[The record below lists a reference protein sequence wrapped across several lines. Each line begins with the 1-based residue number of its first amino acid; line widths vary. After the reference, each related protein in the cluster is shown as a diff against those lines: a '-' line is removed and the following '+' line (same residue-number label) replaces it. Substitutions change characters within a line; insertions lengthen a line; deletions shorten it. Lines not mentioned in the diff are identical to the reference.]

1 MDRKKLGRSIL
12 FPPTAIMLLFIP
24 IATVF
29 LVCALVFMGSAAPA
43 AIASYVLAF
52 YTLMVWCIQLPRL
65 LPMFRKFREENKY
78 ARRFLE
84 NRELRMQIS
93 LYGALYFNTAYAL
106 LQLGLGFWH
115 HTFWY
120 YTLAG
125 YYICLAVMRF
135 FLIRYTR
142 RHKPGEDE
150 KEALLRYR
158 NCGIILL
165 VMNLTLSVMVFF
177 MIYWDRT
184 FRHHQITTIAL
195 AAYTFTA
202 FTLAVINLIKY
213 RRLKSPVYSAAKVVS
228 LASACVSMLTLEAA
242 MLTAFGDGT
251 MDALTR
257 KLFLGLTGF
266 AVCGFITLMALN
278 MIYYGNDRLLLLGR
292 KENGKQRNF

>member
-1 MDRKKLGRSIL
+1 MDWKKLGKAIL
-12 FPPTAIMLLFIP
+12 FPPTAIMLILIP

-29 LVCALVFMGSAAPA
+29 LVYALVFMGQSSIPA
-43 AIASYVLAF
+43 ILSYVLAF

-65 LPMFRKFREENKY
+65 IPMFRKFQEENKY

-84 NRELRMQIS
+84 DRELRMQIS
-93 LYGALYFNTAYAL
+93 LYGTLYFNTAYAL

-125 YYICLAVMRF
+125 YYICLAIMRF
-135 FLIRYTR
+135 FLARYISR
-142 RHKPGEDE
+142 RKPGENQ
-150 KEALLRYR
+150 KEELIRYR
-158 NCGIILL
+158 NCGIVLL
-165 VMNLTLSVMVFF
+165 LMNLTLSVMVFF
-177 MIYWDRT
+177 MVYWNRT
-184 FRHHQITTIAL
+184 FRHHEITTIAL

-213 RRLKSPVYSAAKVVS
+213 RKLKSPVYAAAKVVS

-242 MLTAFGDGT
+242 MRTAFGEET

-266 AVCGFITLMALN
+266 AVCAFIILMALG
-278 MIYYGNDRLLLLGR
+278 MIYNGNERLR
-292 KENGKQRNF
+292 RIKNGKQRNLSV

>member
-1 MDRKKLGRSIL
+1 MDWKKLVKAIL
-12 FPPTAIMLLFIP
+12 FPPTAIMLILIP

-29 LVCALVFMGSAAPA
+29 LIYALVFMGQDSIP

-65 LPMFRKFREENKY
+65 IPMFRKFQEENKY
-78 ARRFLE
+78 ARRWLE
-84 NRELRMQIS
+84 DRQLRMQVS

-135 FLIRYTR
+135 FLVRYTR
-142 RHKPGEDE
+142 SHKPGENQ
-150 KEALLRYR
+150 KEELIRYR
-158 NCGIILL
+158 NCGIVLL
-165 VMNLTLSVMVFF
+165 LMNLTLSVMVFF
-177 MIYWDRT
+177 MIYWNRT
-184 FRHHQITTIAL
+184 FHHHEITTIAL
-195 AAYTFTA
+195 ATYTFTS
-202 FTLAVINLIKY
+202 FTLAIINLIKY
-213 RRLKSPVYSAAKVVS
+213 RKLKSPVYSAAKVVS

-242 MLTAFGDGT
+242 MLTAFGTT
-251 MDALTR
+251 MDDVTR

-266 AVCGFITLMALN
+266 AVCGFIILMALN
-278 MIYYGNDRLLLLGR
+278 MIYYGNDRLR
-292 KENGKQRNF
+292 RIENGKQRNL

>member
-1 MDRKKLGRSIL
+1 MDWKKLGTAIL
-12 FPPTAIMLLFIP
+12 FPPTAIMLILIP

-29 LVCALVFMGSAAPA
+29 LIYALVFMGHDSIPA
-43 AIASYVLAF
+43 ILSYVLSF

-65 LPMFRKFREENKY
+65 IPMFRKFREENKY

-84 NRELRMQIS
+84 DRELRMKVS

-135 FLIRYTR
+135 FLARYTGS
-142 RHKPGEDE
+142 HKPGENQ
-150 KEALLRYR
+150 KEELLRYR
-158 NCGIILL
+158 NCGIVLL
-165 VMNLTLSVMVFF
+165 LMNLTLSVMVFF
-177 MIYWDRT
+177 MIYWGRT
-184 FRHHQITTIAL
+184 FHHHKITTIAL
-195 AAYTFTA
+195 AAYAFTA
-202 FTLAVINLIKY
+202 FTFAVINLIKY
-213 RRLKSPVYSAAKVVS
+213 RKLKSPVYSAAKVVS

-242 MLTAFGDGT
+242 MLTAFGDET
-251 MDALTR
+251 MHPLTR

-266 AVCGFITLMALN
+266 AVCAFIILMALG
-278 MIYYGNDRLLLLGR
+278 MIYNGNDRLR
-292 KENGKQRNF
+292 RIENGKQRKF

>member
-1 MDRKKLGRSIL
+1 MDWKRIGKAIL
-12 FPPTAIMLLFIP
+12 FPPTPIMLILIP

-29 LVCALVFMGSAAPA
+29 LIYALAFMGQDSIPA
-43 AIASYVLAF
+43 ICAYVLSF
-52 YTLMVWCIQLPRL
+52 YTLTVWCIQLPRL
-65 LPMFRKFREENKY
+65 IPMFRKFREENKY

-84 NRELRMQIS
+84 DRELRMQIS
-93 LYGALYFNTAYAL
+93 LYGTLYFNTAYAL

-135 FLIRYTR
+135 FLVRYTR
-142 RHKPGEDE
+142 SHKPGENQ
-150 KEALLRYR
+150 KEELLRYR
-158 NCGIILL
+158 DCGIVLL
-165 VMNLTLSVMVFF
+165 LMNLTLSVMVFF
-177 MIYWDRT
+177 MIYWGRT

-202 FTLAVINLIKY
+202 FTLAVVNLIKY
-213 RRLKSPVYSAAKVVS
+213 RKLKSPVYSAAKVVS

-242 MLTAFGDGT
+242 MLTAFGAET

-257 KLFLGLTGF
+257 NLFLGLTGF
-266 AVCGFITLMALN
+266 AVCAFIIAMAIT
-278 MIYYGNDRLLLLGR
+278 MIHYGNKQLRRDG
-292 KENGKQRNF
+292 NGK

>member
-1 MDRKKLGRSIL
+1 MDWKKLGKAIF
-12 FPPTAIMLLFIP
+12 FPPTAIMLILIP

-29 LVCALVFMGSAAPA
+29 LVYALVFMGQSSIPA
-43 AIASYVLAF
+43 ILSYVLAF

-65 LPMFRKFREENKY
+65 IPTFRKFQEENKY

-84 NRELRMQIS
+84 DRELRMQIS
-93 LYGALYFNTAYAL
+93 LYGTLYFNTAYAL

-125 YYICLAVMRF
+125 YYICLAIMRF
-135 FLIRYTR
+135 FLARYISR
-142 RHKPGEDE
+142 RKPGENQ
-150 KEALLRYR
+150 KEELIRYR
-158 NCGIILL
+158 NCGIVLL
-165 VMNLTLSVMVFF
+165 LMNLTLSVMVFF
-177 MIYWDRT
+177 MVYWNRT
-184 FRHHQITTIAL
+184 FLHHEITTIAL

-213 RRLKSPVYSAAKVVS
+213 RKLKSPVYAAAKVVS

-242 MLTAFGDGT
+242 MLTAFGEET
-251 MDALTR
+251 MDDLTR

-266 AVCGFITLMALN
+266 AVCAFIILMALG
-278 MIYYGNDRLLLLGR
+278 MIYNGNERLR
-292 KENGKQRNF
+292 RIKNGKQRNLSV

>member
-1 MDRKKLGRSIL
+1 MDWKKLGKSLL
-12 FPPTAIMLLFIP
+12 FPPTAIMLILIP

-29 LVCALVFMGSAAPA
+29 LIYALVFMGHDSIPA
-43 AIASYVLAF
+43 ILSYVLSF

-65 LPMFRKFREENKY
+65 IPMFRKFREENKY

-84 NRELRMQIS
+84 DRELRMKVS
-93 LYGALYFNTAYAL
+93 LYGTLYFNTAYAL

-135 FLIRYTR
+135 FLARYTGS
-142 RHKPGEDE
+142 HKPGENQ
-150 KEALLRYR
+150 KEELFRYR
-158 NCGIILL
+158 NCGIVLL
-165 VMNLTLSVMVFF
+165 LMNLTLSVMVFF
-177 MIYWDRT
+177 MIYWGRT
-184 FRHHQITTIAL
+184 FHHHEITTIAL

-202 FTLAVINLIKY
+202 FTFAVINLIKY
-213 RRLKSPVYSAAKVVS
+213 RKLKSPVYSAAKVVS

-242 MLTAFGDGT
+242 MLTAFGDET
-251 MDALTR
+251 MNDLTR

-266 AVCGFITLMALN
+266 AVCAFIILTAIN
-278 MIYYGNDRLLLLGR
+278 MIHHGNDRLRRIANARQR
-292 KENGKQRNF
+292 KF

>member
-1 MDRKKLGRSIL
+1 MDWKKLGKSLL
-12 FPPTAIMLLFIP
+12 FPPTAIMLILIP

-29 LVCALVFMGSAAPA
+29 LIYALVFMGHDSIPA
-43 AIASYVLAF
+43 ILSYVLSF

-65 LPMFRKFREENKY
+65 IPMFRKFREENKY

-84 NRELRMQIS
+84 DRQLRMKVS
-93 LYGALYFNTAYAL
+93 LYGTLYFNTAYAL

-135 FLIRYTR
+135 FLARYTGS
-142 RHKPGEDE
+142 HQPGENQ
-150 KEALLRYR
+150 KEELLRYR
-158 NCGIILL
+158 NCGIVLL
-165 VMNLTLSVMVFF
+165 LMNLTLSVMVFF
-177 MIYWDRT
+177 MIYWGRT
-184 FRHHQITTIAL
+184 FHHHEITTIAL

-202 FTLAVINLIKY
+202 FTFAVINLIKY
-213 RRLKSPVYSAAKVVS
+213 RKLKSPVYSAAKVVS

-242 MLTAFGDGT
+242 MLTAFGET
-251 MDALTR
+251 MDAITR

-266 AVCGFITLMALN
+266 AVCAFIILMAIN
-278 MIYYGNDRLLLLGR
+278 MIHYGNDRLRRIANARQR
-292 KENGKQRNF
+292 KF

>member
-1 MDRKKLGRSIL
+1 MDWKKLVKAIL
-12 FPPTAIMLLFIP
+12 FPPTAIMLILIP

-29 LVCALVFMGSAAPA
+29 LIYALVFMGQDSIP

-65 LPMFRKFREENKY
+65 IPMFRKFQEENKY
-78 ARRFLE
+78 ARRWLE
-84 NRELRMQIS
+84 DRQLRMQVS

-135 FLIRYTR
+135 FLVRYTR
-142 RHKPGEDE
+142 SHKPGENQ
-150 KEALLRYR
+150 KEELIRYR
-158 NCGIILL
+158 NCGIVLL
-165 VMNLTLSVMVFF
+165 LMNLTLSVMVFF
-177 MIYWDRT
+177 MIYWNRT
-184 FRHHQITTIAL
+184 FHHHEITTIAL
-195 AAYTFTA
+195 ATYTFTS
-202 FTLAVINLIKY
+202 FTLAIINLIKY
-213 RRLKSPVYSAAKVVS
+213 RKLKSPVYSAAKVVS

-242 MLTAFGDGT
+242 MLTAFGAT
-251 MDALTR
+251 MDDVTR

-266 AVCGFITLMALN
+266 AVCGFIILMALN
-278 MIYYGNDRLLLLGR
+278 MIYYGNDRLR
-292 KENGKQRNF
+292 RIENGKQRNL

>member
-1 MDRKKLGRSIL
+1 MDWKKIGKAIL
-12 FPPTAIMLLFIP
+12 FPPTAIMLILIP

-29 LVCALVFMGSAAPA
+29 LIYALVFMGQDSIPA
-43 AIASYVLAF
+43 ICAYVLSF

-65 LPMFRKFREENKY
+65 IPMFRRFQEENKY

-84 NRELRMQIS
+84 DRELRMQIS
-93 LYGALYFNTAYAL
+93 LYGTLYFNTAYAL

-135 FLIRYTR
+135 FLVRYTR
-142 RHKPGEDE
+142 SHKPGENQ
-150 KEALLRYR
+150 KEELLRYR
-158 NCGIILL
+158 ICGIVLL
-165 VMNLTLSVMVFF
+165 LMNLTLSVMVFF
-177 MIYWDRT
+177 MIYWGKT

-195 AAYTFTA
+195 ATYTFTA
-202 FTLAVINLIKY
+202 FTLAVVNLIKY
-213 RRLKSPVYSAAKVVS
+213 RKLKSPVYSAAKVVS

-242 MLTAFGDGT
+242 MLTAFGDET

-257 KLFLGLTGF
+257 NLFLGLTGF
-266 AVCGFITLMALN
+266 AVCAFIIAMAIN
-278 MIYYGNDRLLLLGR
+278 MIHYGNEQLRR
-292 KENGKQRNF
+292 KENGK

>member
-1 MDRKKLGRSIL
+1 MDWKKLGKAIL
-12 FPPTAIMLLFIP
+12 FPPTAIMLILIP

-29 LVCALVFMGSAAPA
+29 LVYALVFMGQSSIPA
-43 AIASYVLAF
+43 ILSYVLAF

-65 LPMFRKFREENKY
+65 IPMFRKFQEENKY

-84 NRELRMQIS
+84 DRELRMQIS
-93 LYGALYFNTAYAL
+93 LYGTLYFNTAYAL

-120 YTLAG
+120 STLAG
-125 YYICLAVMRF
+125 YYICLAIMRF
-135 FLIRYTR
+135 FLARYISR
-142 RHKPGEDE
+142 RKPGENQ
-150 KEALLRYR
+150 KEELIRYR
-158 NCGIILL
+158 NCGIVLL
-165 VMNLTLSVMVFF
+165 LMNLTLSVMVFF
-177 MIYWDRT
+177 MVYWNRT
-184 FRHHQITTIAL
+184 FRHHEITTIAL

-213 RRLKSPVYSAAKVVS
+213 RKLKSPVYAAAKVVS

-242 MLTAFGDGT
+242 MLTAFGEET

-266 AVCGFITLMALN
+266 AVCAFIILMALG
-278 MIYYGNDRLLLLGR
+278 MIYNGNERLR
-292 KENGKQRNF
+292 RIKNGKQRNLSV

>member
-1 MDRKKLGRSIL
+1 MDWKKLGKAIL
-12 FPPTAIMLLFIP
+12 FPPTAIMLILIP

-29 LVCALVFMGSAAPA
+29 LVYALVFMGQSSIPA
-43 AIASYVLAF
+43 ILSYVLAF

-65 LPMFRKFREENKY
+65 IPMFRKFQEENKY

-84 NRELRMQIS
+84 DRELRMQIS
-93 LYGALYFNTAYAL
+93 LYGTLYFNTAYAL

-125 YYICLAVMRF
+125 YYICLAIMRF
-135 FLIRYTR
+135 FLARYISR
-142 RHKPGEDE
+142 RKPGENQ
-150 KEALLRYR
+150 KEELIRYR
-158 NCGIILL
+158 NCGIVLL
-165 VMNLTLSVMVFF
+165 LMNLTLSVMVFF
-177 MIYWDRT
+177 MVYWNRT
-184 FRHHQITTIAL
+184 FRHHEITTIAL

-213 RRLKSPVYSAAKVVS
+213 RKLKSPVYAAAKVVS

-242 MLTAFGDGT
+242 MLTAFGEET

-266 AVCGFITLMALN
+266 AVCAFIILMALG
-278 MIYYGNDRLLLLGR
+278 MIYNGNERLR
-292 KENGKQRNF
+292 RIKNGKQRNLSV

>member
-1 MDRKKLGRSIL
+1 MDWKKLGKAIL
-12 FPPTAIMLLFIP
+12 FPPTAIMLILIP

-29 LVCALVFMGSAAPA
+29 LVYALVFMGQSSIPA
-43 AIASYVLAF
+43 ILSYVLAF

-65 LPMFRKFREENKY
+65 IPMFRKFQEENKY

-84 NRELRMQIS
+84 DRELRMQIS
-93 LYGALYFNTAYAL
+93 LYGTLYFNTAYAL

-125 YYICLAVMRF
+125 YYICLAIMRF
-135 FLIRYTR
+135 FLARHIS
-142 RHKPGEDE
+142 RHKPGENQ
-150 KEALLRYR
+150 KEELIRYR
-158 NCGIILL
+158 NCGIVLL

-177 MIYWDRT
+177 MIYWNRT
-184 FRHHQITTIAL
+184 FRHHEITTIAL
-195 AAYTFTA
+195 ATYTFTA

-213 RRLKSPVYSAAKVVS
+213 RKLKSPVYAAAKVVS

-242 MLTAFGDGT
+242 MLTAFGEET

-266 AVCGFITLMALN
+266 AVCAFIILMALG
-278 MIYYGNDRLLLLGR
+278 MIYNGNERLR
-292 KENGKQRNF
+292 RIKNGKQRNLSV

>member
-1 MDRKKLGRSIL
+1 MDWKKLGTAIL
-12 FPPTAIMLLFIP
+12 FPPTAIMLILIP

-29 LVCALVFMGSAAPA
+29 LIYALVFMGHDSIPA
-43 AIASYVLAF
+43 ILSYVLSF

-65 LPMFRKFREENKY
+65 IPMFRKFREENKY

-84 NRELRMQIS
+84 DRQLRMKVS
-93 LYGALYFNTAYAL
+93 LYGTLYFNTAYAL

-135 FLIRYTR
+135 FLARYTGS
-142 RHKPGEDE
+142 HKPGENQ
-150 KEALLRYR
+150 KEELLRYR
-158 NCGIILL
+158 NCGIVLL
-165 VMNLTLSVMVFF
+165 LMNLTLSVMVFF
-177 MIYWDRT
+177 MIYWGRT
-184 FRHHQITTIAL
+184 FHHHEITTIAL

-202 FTLAVINLIKY
+202 FTFAVINLIKY
-213 RRLKSPVYSAAKVVS
+213 RKLKSPVYSAAKVVS

-242 MLTAFGDGT
+242 MLTAFGAET

-257 KLFLGLTGF
+257 NLFLGLTGF
-266 AVCGFITLMALN
+266 AVCAFIILMALG
-278 MIYYGNDRLLLLGR
+278 MIYNGNDRLR
-292 KENGKQRNF
+292 RIKNGKV